1 MAELWAKT
9 IRPPKIISTK
19 IIGVSH
25 HHLLCQKKENNSP
38 TIPSRLLRLSFR
50 CISVPFYCESRMADM
65 PEPDSIAN
73 SESRIENGRN
83 QTQLRSANREERLAR
98 SSKKRIKTPFNCE

>member
-1 MAELWAKT
+1 MNGATAELWAKT

-65 PEPDSIAN
+65 PEPDSIAKC
-73 SESRIENGRN
+73 ESRRATGKIFKKAHKDSF
-83 QTQLRSANREERLAR
+83 QLRIANRE
-98 SSKKRIKTPFNCE
+98 